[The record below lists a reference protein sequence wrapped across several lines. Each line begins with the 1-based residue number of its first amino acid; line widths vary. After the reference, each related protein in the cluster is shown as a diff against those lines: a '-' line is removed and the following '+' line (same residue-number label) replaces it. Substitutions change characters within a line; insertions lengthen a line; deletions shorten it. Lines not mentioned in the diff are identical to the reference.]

1 MIINKESKALNSDAL
16 INLYDKEIR
25 FKKSHLFSYIL
36 TVAVVS
42 SAGFY
47 SISNTLEEREKVLKQ
62 SIMQNKILENENQK
76 YDTELEQLKFK
87 AETLEVK
94 LKELEKVKED
104 ITNKLLDIEA
114 EAQEKVSQVQP
125 EEDTESTI
133 VASISTEEKVTP
145 VLETL
150 DKIET
155 DMVAEEIEF
164 VDIADNI
171 TERLAAAREA
181 KMTPAGIPVNGVISS
196 NYSFRNDPINNSEAF
211 HSGIDIAVKEGTP
224 VKATASGTV
233 IQSRY
238 INGYGYAVE
247 IDHGNGY
254 STLYAHNSEL
264 LVNVSDNIEKGD
276 VIALSGATGRVTGPH
291 VHYEVKFNGEV
302 LNPRDFM

>member
-1 MIINKESKALNSDAL
+1 MIINKESKTLNSDAL

-25 FKKSHLFSYIL
+25 FKKSHLFSYII

-47 SISNTLEEREKVLKQ
+47 SISNTLEEKEKVLKA

-114 EAQEKVSQVQP
+114 EAQEKVSQIQP
-125 EEDTESTI
+125 EEDTESTV

-155 DMVAEEIEF
+155 DMFAEEIEF
-164 VDIADNI
+164 VYIADNI
-171 TERLAAAREA
+171 TERLAAVREA

-196 NYSFRNDPINNSEAF
+196 NYSFRNDPINNSESF